1 MSVHDMRDSLDALAL
16 NLAWVKMVEELRER
30 QEAIVRSL
38 VAETTPPEEREHF
51 ATEYRM
57 IERFISWPDEYREE
71 LEGIIREGLD

>member
-1 MSVHDMRDSLDALAL
+1 MRDALDALAL
-16 NLAWVKMVEELRER
+16 NIAWAKMVEELHER

-57 IERFISWPDEYREE
+57 IERFISWPGEYRDE
-71 LEGIIREGLD
+71 LDGIIREGLD

>member
-1 MSVHDMRDSLDALAL
+1 MRDALDALAL
-16 NLAWVKMVEELRER
+16 NMAWQKMVEELRER

-57 IERFISWPDEYREE
+57 IERFIAWPDEYRAEVAGVIE
-71 LEGIIREGLD
+71 AGYG

>member
-1 MSVHDMRDSLDALAL
+1 MRDALDALAL
-16 NLAWVKMVEELRER
+16 NMAWQKMVEELRER

-57 IERFISWPDEYREE
+57 IERFIAWPDEYRAEVSGVIE
-71 LEGIIREGLD
+71 AGYG